1 MALLQAPPDTHTHSQ
16 LSFCRRSPAAGRI
29 EIWSAPFYHAGNMRG
44 IFSHLNSEGEAVWK
58 NRKKASVLGRCKDR
72 DHFTS
77 SALTYVNPLDAWRI
91 VWLIRWSLATD
102 VSGLCWQW
110 MFFPFHFFFKHLF
123 SLCRAMQRDD
133 TLKNILHSFCSFTC
147 WEIQIQ
153 ALAW

>member
-16 LSFCRRSPAAGRI
+16 LSFCRRSPAAGHI
-29 EIWSAPFYHAGNMRG
+29 EIWPAPFYHAGNMRG

-58 NRKKASVLGRCKDR
+58 NRKKPLYWDTVQTGIISQVPHWHTWIHYRLCNCLANQVILGHWCVRTLLTVNVLS
-72 DHFTS
+72 F
-77 SALTYVNPLDAWRI
+77 LFI
-91 VWLIRWSLATD
+91 
-102 VSGLCWQW
+102 
-110 MFFPFHFFFKHLF
+110 KHVF
-123 SLCRAMQRDD
+123 SLCRAMQQDD